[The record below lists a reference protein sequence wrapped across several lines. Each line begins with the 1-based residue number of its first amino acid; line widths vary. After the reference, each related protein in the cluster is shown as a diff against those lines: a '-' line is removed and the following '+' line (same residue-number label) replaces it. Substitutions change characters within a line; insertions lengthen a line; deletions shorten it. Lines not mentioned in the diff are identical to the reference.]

1 MCIPILLEM
10 KYCICSTEDQ
20 GYIYSAKT
28 GMETSLCLPC
38 ISSTVSSPSSEDE
51 KDKLHMAGLGEK
63 VIGFSA
69 LNVDAE
75 SFRETIHSQSR
86 TFQVATS
93 CARQNLIQHSWN
105 HCQT

>member
-1 MCIPILLEM
+1 
-10 KYCICSTEDQ
+10 
-20 GYIYSAKT
+20 
-28 GMETSLCLPC
+28 METSLCLPC

-75 SFRETIHSQSR
+75 SFRDTIHSQSR

>member
-1 MCIPILLEM
+1 
-10 KYCICSTEDQ
+10 
-20 GYIYSAKT
+20 
-28 GMETSLCLPC
+28 METSLCLPC

-75 SFRETIHSQSR
+75 SLGIPFILK
-86 TFQVATS
+86 VAPFKWLRHVQGKT
-93 CARQNLIQHSWN
+93 
-105 HCQT
+105 